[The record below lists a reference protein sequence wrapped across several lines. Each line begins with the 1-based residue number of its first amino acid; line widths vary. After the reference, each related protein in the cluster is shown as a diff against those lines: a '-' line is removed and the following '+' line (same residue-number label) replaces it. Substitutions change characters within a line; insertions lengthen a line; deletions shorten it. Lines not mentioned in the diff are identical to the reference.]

1 MPDMLVKLYDL
12 PDVVPYLENLKAYGI
27 EVRRALA
34 PDKNKIVTWVSDTFG
49 DRWAGECDV
58 AFCSKPVSCFI
69 AVENKKNLAGFACYD
84 VICKDYFGPTG
95 VSPALQRK
103 GIGKALLLECLYAMK
118 EQGYAYAIIGGAED
132 SIEFYRRTAGASV
145 IEGSSPGIYRGM
157 IGFE

>member
-49 DRWAGECDV
+49 DRWTGECDV

-69 AVENKKNLAGFACYD
+69 LEFA
-84 VICKDYFGPTG
+84 
-95 VSPALQRK
+95 S
-103 GIGKALLLECLYAMK
+103 
-118 EQGYAYAIIGGAED
+118 
-132 SIEFYRRTAGASV
+132 
-145 IEGSSPGIYRGM
+145 
-157 IGFE
+157 